1 MLIGVF
7 VWFNFLLDNE
17 PDPQEDS
24 WARCGALYPA
34 LVFAQLSEITA

>member
-1 MLIGVF
+1 MLMGVF

-17 PDPQEDS
+17 PDPKEDS
-24 WARCGALYPA
+24 WAGCGSTA